1 MMKKTKILPIIIA
14 AIVGLSIGIIII
26 GSIESFAPK
35 FFQNSESYVLNSDA
49 DDTGLAFKHLTTPLL
64 MFVLLAYALG
74 SFFGGLVSSIIEN
87 GILSALITGL
97 LLMAGGIIN
106 LALMQHPIWFTITS
120 LLIYV
125 PLAIAGGKSGRFLRL
140 KIKPNQTNQ

>member
-1 MMKKTKILPIIIA
+1 MMKKTNTLHLILA
-14 AIVGLSIGIIII
+14 VIVGLSIGIIII
-26 GSIESFAPK
+26 SSIESFAPK
-35 FFQNSESYVLNSDA
+35 LFENSESYILSADS
-49 DDTGLAFKHLTTPLL
+49 DDTSLAFRHLTTPLL
-64 MFVLLAYALG
+64 MFVLLAYGLG
-74 SFFGGLVSSIIEN
+74 AFFGGFVSSIIEN

-106 LALMQHPIWFTITS
+106 LALMQHPLWFTITS

-125 PLAIAGGKSGRFLRL
+125 PLAIAGGKSGRFFRL